1 MLQPHPHP
9 QPQQQQQQHSTNGF
23 PHVTSISAVQVIKGE
38 PSSPLGGYNNGVQM
52 ATGVPSIF
60 DPVPPN
66 SVATTVM
73 PSQAIK
79 KEEKPVLPA
88 VVQPPAPNKPVGDGE
103 WCGNV
108 HAVM

>member
-1 MLQPHPHP
+1 MP
-9 QPQQQQQQHSTNGF
+9 QPQPHHSTNGF
-23 PHVTSISAVQVIKGE
+23 PHVPSISAVQAIKGE
-38 PSSPLGGYNNGVQM
+38 PSSPLGGYNGMQM

-66 SVATTVM
+66 SIAATM

-88 VVQPPAPNKPVGDGE
+88 VVQSVAPNKPVGDGE

-108 HAVM
+108 HAVL